1 MLNHSEKENYV
12 TYSSI
17 MMTMMII
24 YVSGHLLRAAV
35 QKEKMWKW
43 GKSYPK
49 CLILAK
55 TKQSSHKRGLITIF
69 CFITSSKGVQISQ
82 KSCIL
87 RFSKAESL
95 VSKHKTV

>member
-12 TYSSI
+12 TYSSV
-17 MMTMMII
+17 MMTMII
-24 YVSGHLLRAAV
+24 YAILDTYWEAAV

-55 TKQSSHKRGLITIF
+55 TKQSSHKRGLIIL

-87 RFSKAESL
+87 RFSKAEIL